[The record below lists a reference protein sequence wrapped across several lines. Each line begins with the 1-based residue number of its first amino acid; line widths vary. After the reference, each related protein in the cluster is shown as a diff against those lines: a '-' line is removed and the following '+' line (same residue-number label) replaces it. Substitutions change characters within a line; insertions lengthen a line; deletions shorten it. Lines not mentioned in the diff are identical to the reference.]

1 MVTGFMLDK
10 LFRPG
15 PLKQAAFATLDAVNA
30 AAREPAL
37 FGEGRIADT
46 FEGRFEAVTLF
57 ATLVLDRLAGQGRD
71 ADALGQETFNQ
82 LFKMFDT
89 ALREVGVGDLSVGKR
104 IRRMAEAFYGRVAA
118 YREAFGAEGDA
129 VLADAIAS
137 NVLSLQPADP
147 DFAAALTTHVRAS
160 RNALIAQELSELL
173 AGSPRLPAFQ
183 PAIST
188 R

>member
-1 MVTGFMLDK
+1 MLDK

-15 PLKQAAFATLDAVNA
+15 PLKQAAFATLDAINA
-30 AAREPAL
+30 AARDPAL
-37 FGEGRIADT
+37 FGDGRIADT

-104 IRRMAEAFYGRVAA
+104 IRRMAEAFYGRVAV
-118 YREAFGAEGDA
+118 YRAALGEGDDA
-129 VLADAIAS
+129 ALADAVAR

-147 DFAAALTTHVRAS
+147 AFAAALVAHVRAGHA
-160 RNALIAQELSELL
+160 ALAQRDLAELL
-173 AGSPRLPAFQ
+173 KGGAKLPAF
-183 PAIST
+183 AA
-188 R
+188 

>member
-1 MVTGFMLDK
+1 MVPGSMLDK

-15 PLKQAAFATLDAVNA
+15 PLKQAAFATLDAINA
-30 AAREPAL
+30 AARDPAL
-37 FGEGRIADT
+37 FGEGKIADT

-118 YREAFGAEGDA
+118 YREALGAQGEA
-129 VLADAIAS
+129 ALADAIAR

-147 DFAAALTTHVRAS
+147 AFVEALTAHVRAGHA
-160 RNALIAQELSELL
+160 ALAASDMAVLL
-173 AGSPRLPAFQ
+173 KGGAKLPAFGQ
-183 PAIST
+183 A
-188 R
+188 

>member
-1 MVTGFMLDK
+1 MLDK

-15 PLKQAAFATLDAVNA
+15 PLKLTALTTLDAINA
-30 AAREPAL
+30 AARDPAL
-37 FGEGRIADT
+37 FGDGKIADT

-57 ATLVLDRLAGQGRD
+57 ATLVLDRLAGQGGK

-118 YREAFGAEGDA
+118 YREALGAESDA
-129 VLADAIAS
+129 ALADAIS
-137 NVLSLQPADP
+137 RNVLSLQPADP
-147 DFAAALTTHVRAS
+147 AFAAALTTHVRAGH
-160 RNALIAQELSELL
+160 ATLAATDLEVLL
-173 AGSPRLPAFQ
+173 EGGAKLPAFAAYS
-183 PAIST
+183 P
-188 R
+188 